1 MQTLFVATSN
11 PGKLRDFAA
20 VPSDEFRL
28 VPLPNL
34 ASVPEPEESALTFAG
49 NARLKAL
56 AYSHLAPSEIVIADD
71 SGIELDALGGAPGV
85 RSARYAQ
92 DNAFAPSSFLSQDLS
107 KDELNNL
114 CLLQNAASLTGNGR
128 GARYC
133 CVLAAARNGDIL
145 TYGHGTLEGLLLD
158 QPRGESGFGY
168 DPIFLI
174 PQLNQT
180 MAELTPET
188 RLHYSHRIRAFGDL
202 LNRLRWKGITEIAQ
216 TER

>member
-20 VPSDEFRL
+20 VPSNEFHL
-28 VPLPNL
+28 LPLPNL
-34 ASVPEPEESALTFAG
+34 ASIPEPEETALTFAG

-56 AYSHLAPSEIVIADD
+56 AYSQLAPTQIILADD

-92 DNAFAPSSFLSQDLS
+92 DNAFTASSFLSQDLS

-114 CLLQNAASLTGNGR
+114 CLLQNAATLTGNGR
-128 GARYC
+128 RARYT

-188 RLHYSHRIRAFGDL
+188 RLNYSHRARAFADL
-202 LNRLRWKGITEIAQ
+202 LNRLRWKGFTKIAQ
-216 TER
+216 TQR